1 MTIEKL
7 KTAIISKGFLEAWAD
22 IEDEELKGELDKI
35 ESELK
40 MLIEQ
45 NPEDVKL
52 KILYGACH
60 SMLCPDEKLDVNEK
74 MLDEVAP
81 YVKSSKDEELQALWN
96 AMYEGV
102 DFCRAVDRAFSYR
115 GRSGISSLSDFIGSW
130 SDYIGLLSLIT
141 GTLVGYFVTFTFWNV
156 CLFLVLMPI
165 ILFSVLGNRLPLLLC
180 GPPRMEIALSG
191 YLCYLI
197 SALVVR
203 FFVV

>member
-102 DFCRAVDRAFSYR
+102 DFCRAADRAFSYR
-115 GRSGISSLSDFIGSW
+115 GRSVSSSLFDF
-130 SDYIGLLSLIT
+130 IGLLSLIT

-165 ILFSVLGNRLPLLLC
+165 ILFSVLGNRLPSLLF